1 MVTPCRHR
9 FHPATEEREEDRDK
23 EEGGRDREFVG
34 NDTRTACRGQMCGDR
49 NEER

>member
-9 FHPATEEREEDRDK
+9 FHPAIEEQKEDRDK
-23 EEGGRDREFVG
+23 EKGGRDRNFVG
-34 NDTRTACRGQMCGDR
+34 NDTRSAWKRQMCGER